1 MVQFHTERADDCLVG
16 KSIQRFVV
24 VLAALVL
31 SAVGAVAPVSAQETT
46 TTTAPP
52 ETTAPPT
59 TAPPTTA
66 PPTTAPPTT
75 NPDSGASTTD
85 GDSGPTP
92 TNPDGS
98 EIEESTTTD
107 PDNPLAEEGP
117 AETVPDIDNIVSSG
131 RYSGQ
136 GEFQTAE
143 VLWSSV
149 REAKAKVA
157 AAKVGHEEAI
167 SRVKSLRLREKELGL
182 QKAELDDET
191 RQTLILLERME
202 TQLRSRALNAFVRG
216 AEAELAANAD
226 YDDLLDL
233 QVKNTLIESL
243 LRVDHQAIVG
253 YEELRGSLEINALAV
268 LDRSVLVASLRDDVE
283 IEVDVH
289 QAAIH
294 QAERELEAFE
304 AGSAIYIEGVVFPIG
319 DLQYEVPLID
329 SFGFPRMTGTEDEH
343 WHEGIDIFAPMGA
356 PLVATEYGVIT
367 RVGTGKLG
375 GLKVWLHGD
384 SGTDWYYAHLSGF
397 VPGLHEGMVVE
408 PGDVIGY
415 VGTSGNAV
423 GTPPHLHMQVHPG
436 GGKAVNPYPLLFT
449 ISNWEIQDD
458 IEERERIRREQE
470 DAEAEEAVV
479 SAS

>member
-1 MVQFHTERADDCLVG
+1 MVQFVTWRADDCLVG
-16 KSIQRFVV
+16 KSVQRFVV
-24 VLAALVL
+24 ILAALVL
-31 SAVGAVAPVSAQETT
+31 SVVGAVAPVSAEETT

-52 ETTAPPT
+52 ETTTTAPAT
-59 TAPPTTA
+59 TAPPTTTG
-66 PPTTAPPTT
+66 PTTTSP
-75 NPDSGASTTD
+75 NSESTTSN
-85 GDSGPTP
+85 GESGPTP

-98 EIEESTTTD
+98 DVEESTTTD
-107 PDNPLAEEGP
+107 PENPLAEEGP
-117 AETVPDIDNIVSSG
+117 AETVPETDDVIASSG

-136 GEFQTAE
+136 GEFETAQ

-157 AAKVGHEEAI
+157 EAKIEHEEAV

-182 QKAELDDET
+182 QKADLDDET

-202 TQLRSRALNAFVRG
+202 TQLRDRALNAFVRG

-243 LRVDHQAIVG
+243 LRVDHQAILG
-253 YEELRGSLEINALAV
+253 YEQLRGSLEINALAM

-289 QAAIH
+289 QAAIN

-304 AGSAIYIEGVVFPIG
+304 AGSAIYIEGVVLPIG

-329 SFGFPRMTGTEDEH
+329 SYGFPRMMGTEDEH

-356 PLVATEYGVIT
+356 PLVATEFGVIT

-397 VPGLHEGMVVE
+397 APGLHEGMVVE

-458 IEERERIRREQE
+458 IDEKARIRKEQE
-470 DAEAEEAVV
+470 DAEAEEA
-479 SAS
+479 AQNG